1 MDRRHKEFDKYLNK
15 SGLFNLLT
23 DSFAKLFMMEDSERP
38 ENTVW
43 FLQQHMFENL
53 PKGFDFPSY
62 VEYQKLLDEK
72 EEIERILN
80 GPVNDPNAENVATNV
95 NSSKSNVAGG
105 KSSQSIM
112 NAGASQSSVAGAAN
126 AGASKSSVAGAS
138 NAGASK
144 SSLVDAGD
152 AGAEDAEEAEDAEAG
167 EGEP

>member
-43 FLQQHMFENL
+43 FVQQNMFENL
-53 PKGFDFPSY
+53 PKGFNFPSH

-80 GPVNDPNAENVATNV
+80 TPANDPNAENVATSV

-105 KSSQSIM
+105 KSSQSVTNAGASQISVVGVP
-112 NAGASQSSVAGAAN
+112 NAGASQSSVAGDPAAGDAE
-126 AGASKSSVAGAS
+126 AGDA
-138 NAGASK
+138 
-144 SSLVDAGD
+144 DAGD
-152 AGAEDAEEAEDAEAG
+152 AEAGDAEAG